1 MIKAG
6 FIVRNKF
13 QIRQFDAL
21 AGEYPASDYLLY
33 NRKGLEQEFS
43 SEDLV
48 SFQRPVRLIDRR
60 NIAVIASAYDVIFF
74 QTVFPG
80 IELINETPLVSVQY
94 GLAKE
99 RHNYGE
105 WRALADLNLMYGKY
119 SADAVSHFGPSV
131 AVGNLKFCGWDYRVT
146 SAQKGEAKR
155 KLGLEPEKPSVLYMP
170 TYGQLGSF
178 EELVGPLA
186 GLSQRYEIMIKGH
199 HNDEKAGPIWMQ
211 KASELK
217 HKYLFSGGY
226 DQRMLLEAADVVVS
240 DFSGAVFDAVYARI
254 PVVLYQSRAAERV
267 GTQKFDL
274 STLEF
279 RERHRIGRVCTDVAD
294 LDAAINDVVA
304 EPEFFLEK
312 VGGLRDDLFVDVVA
326 TDAVTQ
332 ATAKVRDLLSGRI
345 PRLSKP
351 QTIVRE
357 TIQRLLSVER
367 EMQTLRKARQS
378 FWRRRFADL
387 GALFSALNGA

>member
-1 MIKAG
+1 
-6 FIVRNKF
+6 
-13 QIRQFDAL
+13 
-21 AGEYPASDYLLY
+21 
-33 NRKGLEQEFS
+33 
-43 SEDLV
+43 
-48 SFQRPVRLIDRR
+48 
-60 NIAVIASAYDVIFF
+60 
-74 QTVFPG
+74 
-80 IELINETPLVSVQY
+80 
-94 GLAKE
+94 
-99 RHNYGE
+99 
-105 WRALADLNLMYGKY
+105 
-119 SADAVSHFGPSV
+119 
-131 AVGNLKFCGWDYRVT
+131 
-146 SAQKGEAKR
+146 
-155 KLGLEPEKPSVLYMP
+155 
-170 TYGQLGSF
+170 
-178 EELVGPLA
+178 
-186 GLSQRYEIMIKGH
+186 
-199 HNDEKAGPIWMQ
+199 
-211 KASELK
+211 
-217 HKYLFSGGY
+217 
-226 DQRMLLEAADVVVS
+226 
-240 DFSGAVFDAVYARI
+240 VFDAVYARI

-279 RERHRIGRVCTDVAD
+279 RERHRIGRVCTDVTD
-294 LDAAINDVVA
+294 LDAAINDVVT

-332 ATAKVRDLLSGRI
+332 ATAKVQDLLGGRI